1 MQKKE
6 YKTTEARRKSIAR
19 YKAEK
24 TVSIQAFLPPEYK
37 DKLNRIAEL
46 QGCSKAQA
54 LKNMIDQ
61 VYNELNATQ
70 AAENTQE

>member
-1 MQKKE
+1 MDTNIKQYTAGQKAAK
-6 YKTTEARRKSIAR
+6 AR

>member
-1 MQKKE
+1 MDNNIKQYTAGQKTAK
-6 YKTTEARRKSIAR
+6 AR

-37 DKLNRIAEL
+37 DKLNRIAEKR
-46 QGCSKAQA
+46 GCSKAQV
-54 LKNMIDQ
+54 LKIAIDML
-61 VYNELNATQ
+61 YSELDSTQ